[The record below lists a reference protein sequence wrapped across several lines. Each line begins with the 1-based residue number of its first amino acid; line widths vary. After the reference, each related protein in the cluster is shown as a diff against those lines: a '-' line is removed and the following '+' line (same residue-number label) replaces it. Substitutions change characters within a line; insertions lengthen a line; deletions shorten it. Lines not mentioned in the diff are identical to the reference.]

1 MDRFDEAKL
10 RIKEAIDVVALIES
24 YLPLKPRGR
33 LFVALCPFHAE
44 KSPSFTVYAD
54 SQHFHCFGCGKSGDV
69 FDFVMEREGLTFR
82 EAMEML
88 ADRAQVSL
96 EGVFSRGQQ
105 SQRGPDASQV
115 LGEVRAWMQQML
127 FADEGR
133 VAREYLESRALS
145 PAIEAWGIGFCPDR
159 QGSLQK
165 FAQSRKLP
173 ASILEQAG
181 LLRNGREPFA
191 GRVMFPIDD
200 ERGRTVGF
208 GGRVLPGAR
217 PRADGFEPPKY
228 INSPESPFF
237 NKRRVLYGLH
247 QAKQRGCRRIVV
259 MEGYTDVIACHLAG
273 FHGAVAALG
282 TAFTSEHAKK
292 LERYAQEGVVLL
304 FDGDRAGQQAAVR
317 AMRELV
323 NSQVT
328 VKVALMADAKD
339 PADYVVERAGEDPD
353 LVIERRARFADLL
366 DGADDALAT
375 WFRLARMRLDFSQPA
390 DIEKVAKE
398 CALLLS
404 LVENDLRRRALLQE
418 MARHLAMPPE
428 SLQRMLRKFPARS
441 ASAPAAEEGAPSVPP
456 DVEIQEIELDPMG
469 GMTARAPRPVVA
481 AERDLLA
488 VLIHRPELSDQVD
501 PSTLQS
507 AEVQAL
513 FAMIRSAMGQ
523 GRTARAE
530 VARHVFAQIAG
541 DTGAH
546 GESLRNVFAKSLAR
560 ADEIKDPM
568 AFFAL
573 LDRDRGRANARN
585 SARGLRQQLQAALA
599 AGDRET
605 ANRLTQEL
613 VDQMRRNAPRRQV
626 EGTSLPPPSR

>member
-10 RIKEAIDVVALIES
+10 RIKEAIDLVALIES

-33 LFVALCPFHAE
+33 MFVALCPFHAE

-54 SQHFHCFGCGKSGDV
+54 SQHYYCFGCGKSGDV
-69 FDFVMEREGLTFR
+69 FTFVMEREGLTFR
-82 EAMEML
+82 ESMEML

-96 EGVFSRGQQ
+96 EGVFSRGDQ
-105 SQRGPDASQV
+105 SQRGPDPFQI
-115 LGEVRAWMQQML
+115 LGEVRTWMQQML
-127 FADEGR
+127 FSDEGR
-133 VAREYLESRALS
+133 TAREYLESRSLA
-145 PAIEAWGIGFCPDR
+145 PAIEAWGIGYCPERHGALR
-159 QGSLQK
+159 Q
-165 FAQSRKLP
+165 FAQSRRLP
-173 ASILEQAG
+173 PSVLEQAG

-208 GGRVLPGAR
+208 GGRVLPGAK
-217 PRADGFEPPKY
+217 PRSDGFDPPKY

-247 QAKQRGCRRIVV
+247 QAKQKGSRRIVV

-282 TAFTSEHAKK
+282 TAFTHEHSKK

-304 FDGDRAGQQAAVR
+304 FDGDRAGEQAAVR

-328 VKVALMADAKD
+328 VKIALMADAKD
-339 PADYVVERAGEDPD
+339 PADYVVARPGEDED
-353 LVIERRARFADLL
+353 LVIERRARFADLV

-375 WFRLARMRLDFSQPA
+375 WFRLARRRLDFSQPA
-390 DIEKVAKE
+390 ELEKVGKE

-404 LVENDLRRRALLQE
+404 LVENDLRRRGLLQE

-428 SLQRMLRKFPARS
+428 GLVRMLRKFPARTDKPE
-441 ASAPAAEEGAPSVPP
+441 ASSDDGPTPEPSDVDLRDIDPSQLPDGAV
-456 DVEIQEIELDPMG
+456 V
-469 GMTARAPRPVVA
+469 APRPIVA

-488 VLIHRPELSDQVD
+488 VLVHRPEFTEQVD

-507 AEVQAL
+507 AEVVRL
-513 FAMIRSAMGQ
+513 FAMIRTAMGE
-523 GRTARAE
+523 GRTTRAE
-530 VARHVFAQIAG
+530 VARHVFSQISSDSG
-541 DTGAH
+541 KVSQD
-546 GESLRNVFAKSLAR
+546 LRSVFARCLAR
-560 ADEIKDPM
+560 ADEIKDPA
-568 AFFAL
+568 AFFAM
-573 LDRDRGRANARN
+573 LDKDRNRANSRH

-599 AGDRET
+599 AGDRDT

-613 VDQMRRNAPRRQV
+613 VAQMRTTAPRN
-626 EGTSLPPPSR
+626 SAK